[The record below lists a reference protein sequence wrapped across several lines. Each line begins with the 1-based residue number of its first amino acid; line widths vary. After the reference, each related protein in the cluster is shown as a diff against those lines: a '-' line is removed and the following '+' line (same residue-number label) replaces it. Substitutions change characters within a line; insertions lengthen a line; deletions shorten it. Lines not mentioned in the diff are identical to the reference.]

1 MKTENKIFIK
11 SFLISG
17 LLYALL
23 MAGLNYFDG
32 ESFRIFKFLFKFL
45 FHFFFFGLFMGLLAR
60 YSYRKQ
66 LKKEINETKIK
77 NNNYATKQRE

>member
-17 LLYALL
+17 LVYAGL
-23 MAGLNYFDG
+23 MAGFDYSDG
-32 ESFRIFKFLFKFL
+32 DSFRIFKFL

-60 YSYRKQ
+60 YSHKKQ
-66 LKKEINETKIK
+66 LKREMNETE
-77 NNNYATKQRE
+77 NR